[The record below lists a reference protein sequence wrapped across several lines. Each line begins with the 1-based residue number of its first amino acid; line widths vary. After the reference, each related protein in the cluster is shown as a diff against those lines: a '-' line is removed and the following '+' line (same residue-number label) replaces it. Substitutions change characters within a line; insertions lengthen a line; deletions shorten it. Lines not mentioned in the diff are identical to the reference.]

1 MKLKAIIPEDI
12 SDISLSQYQEYEAL
26 NDKLIDE
33 SIDADEYNKQKI
45 SLFSGIPYNRMGQVS
60 YKDFA
65 SLLSDIDK
73 ALEQECK
80 FVDRFFLDGI
90 EFGFIPNFDKI
101 ASKEYFDLQ
110 AYSKELETGKG
121 MPVETLH
128 SLMAVLFR
136 PVKQKDIDYG
146 LMSLLF
152 KPKNKPTNKLKNY
165 NIKEYNGTEKYGE
178 LMKQTPMHIVKGAI
192 VFFLSLSKEL
202 QRHIQKCTAEAQA
215 KERKQVTSLAN
226 GDGMTPSTL

>member
-12 SDISLSQYQEYEAL
+12 SDISLRQYQEYEAL

-33 SIDADEYNKQKI
+33 SIDTEEYNKQKI

-73 ALEQECK
+73 ALEQECN

-101 ASKEYFDLQ
+101 ASKEYFDMQ

-136 PVKQKDIDYG
+136 PVKNKD
-146 LMSLLF
+146 
-152 KPKNKPTNKLKNY
+152 KLKNY
-165 NIKEYNGTEKYGE
+165 SIKEYNGTEKYGE

-202 QRHIQKCTAEAQA
+202 QRHIQKCTAEEQV
-215 KERKQVTSLAN
+215 KERKRVTSLAN

>member
-12 SDISLSQYQEYEAL
+12 SDISLSQYQHYESL

-33 SIDADEYNKQKI
+33 SIDTEEYNKQKI

-101 ASKEYFDLQ
+101 ASKEYFDIQ

-128 SLMAVLFR
+128 SLMAILFR
-136 PVKQKDIDYG
+136 PVKKKD
-146 LMSLLF
+146 
-152 KPKNKPTNKLKNY
+152 KLKNY

-178 LMKQTPMHIVKGAI
+178 LMKRTPMHIVKGAI

-202 QRHIQKCTAEAQA
+202 QRHIQKCTAEEQV
-215 KERKQVTSLAN
+215 KERKRVTSSAN

>member
-12 SDISLSQYQEYEAL
+12 SDISLSQYQEYESL

-33 SIDADEYNKQKI
+33 SIDAEEYNKQKI
-45 SLFSGIPYNRMGQVS
+45 SLFSGIPYNRIGQVS
-60 YKDFA
+60 YKEFA

-80 FVDRFFLDGI
+80 FVDRFFLDDI

-101 ASKEYFDLQ
+101 ASKEYFDMQ

-136 PVKQKDIDYG
+136 PVKNKD
-146 LMSLLF
+146 
-152 KPKNKPTNKLKNY
+152 KLKNY
-165 NIKEYNGTEKYGE
+165 SIKEYNGTEKYRE
-178 LMKQTPMHIVKGAI
+178 LMKRTPMHIVKGAI

-202 QRHIQKCTAEAQA
+202 QRHIQKCTAEEQV
-215 KERKQVTSLAN
+215 KERKRVTSLAN
-226 GDGMTPSTL
+226 GDGMIHSTL